1 MKKNAFNLYRPFI
14 LVLLLVAVGS
24 YAAAFEKVN
33 QNYFQ
38 LKVYHYETDEQEK
51 VIDQY
56 LESAYLPALH
66 KLGFKEIGVF
76 KPLEN
81 AVGQD
86 RLVYVFISAADL
98 SLLVNLDQRLAKD
111 QKYLEAGKIYIGAGY
126 SNPPF
131 KRLETIWMKAFE
143 GMPKS
148 ALPKLSAEK
157 NKRIYELRSYEAA
170 TEKLSMNKID
180 MFNNG
185 EIDIFNKLN
194 FNAVFYGQVIAGSTM
209 PNLMYLTAFENMED
223 RNIHWKDF
231 GPLYKPMQDLP
242 QYQNNV
248 SKSIKVLLFPT
259 AYSDI

>member
-1 MKKNAFNLYRPFI
+1 MKKNTFSLYRHFI
-14 LVLLLVAVGS
+14 LILLLL
-24 YAAAFEKVN
+24 AAGNYVFAFKKVK
-33 QNYFQ
+33 QDYFQ

-51 VIDQY
+51 AIDQY
-56 LESAYLPALH
+56 LETTYLPTVH
-66 KLGFKEIGVF
+66 QLGFEKVGVF
-76 KPLEN
+76 KPVEN
-81 AVGQD
+81 VAGKE
-86 RLVYVFISAADL
+86 RLIYVFVSASD
-98 SLLVNLDQRLAKD
+98 LDQLVDLELRLAKD
-111 QKYLEAGKIYIGAGY
+111 QRFQELGKIYLEANYNK
-126 SNPPF
+126 PPF
-131 KRLETIWMKAFE
+131 TRVETILMKAFAA
-143 GMPKS
+143 MPK
-148 ALPKLSAEK
+148 AKLPKLSAEK

-209 PNLMYLTAFENMED
+209 PNLMYLTAFESIED
-223 RNIHWKDF
+223 RNTHWKDF

>member
-1 MKKNAFNLYRPFI
+1 MKKYIFIPNWHFI
-14 LVLLLVAVGS
+14 LLLLFIMAGNCLF
-24 YAAAFEKVN
+24 AFEKSKHT
-33 QNYFQ
+33 YFQ
-38 LKVYHYETDEQEK
+38 LKVYHYENDEQEK

-81 AVGQD
+81 VVGQD
-86 RLVYVFISAADL
+86 RLVYVFISASDL
-98 SLLVNLDQRLAKD
+98 NLLVNLDQRLTND
-111 QKYLEAGKIYIGAGY
+111 QKYLEAGKAYIEANY

-131 KRLETIWMKAFE
+131 KRLETILMKAFE

-170 TEKLSMNKID
+170 TEKLSTNKIN

-185 EIDIFNKLN
+185 EMDIFKKLN
-194 FNAVFYGQVIAGSTM
+194 FNAVFYGQVIAGSSM
-209 PNLMYLTAFENMED
+209 PNLMYLTTFESMED
-223 RNIHWKDF
+223 RNMHWKDF

-248 SKSIKVLLFPT
+248 SKSIKVLLYPA

>member
-33 QNYFQ
+33 QDYFQ

-51 VIDQY
+51 AIDQY
-56 LESAYLPALH
+56 LESAYLPTVH
-66 KLGFKEIGVF
+66 QMGFEKVGVF
-76 KPLEN
+76 KPVEYV
-81 AVGQD
+81 AGKE
-86 RLVYVFISAADL
+86 RLVYVFLSASDL
-98 SLLVNLDQRLAKD
+98 GQLVDLELRLAKD
-111 QKYLEAGKIYIGAGY
+111 QRFQDLGKVYLEANY
-126 SNPPF
+126 SRPPF
-131 KRLETIWMKAFE
+131 TRVETILMKAFAA
-143 GMPKS
+143 MPK
-148 ALPKLSAEK
+148 AKLPKLSAEK

-223 RNIHWKDF
+223 RNTHWKDF
-231 GPLYKPMQDLP
+231 GPLYKPMQDLL